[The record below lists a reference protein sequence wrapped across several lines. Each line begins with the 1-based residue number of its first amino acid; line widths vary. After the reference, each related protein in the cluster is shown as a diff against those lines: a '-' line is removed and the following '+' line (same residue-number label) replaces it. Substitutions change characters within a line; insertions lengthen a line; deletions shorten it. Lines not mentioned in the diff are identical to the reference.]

1 MLEPELTVKESDST
15 PQDGRPGAEAH
26 RRARLI
32 TRADAA
38 PLALLGG
45 ILILLFRRVLFAGQM
60 FFYRDVFS
68 YTYPRAQFI
77 HAVVRSG
84 HLPYWNPYFSFG
96 EPVLANPNFLFFY
109 PTTLLI
115 VLLPVGLAYGLHYIL
130 HFGWAALGTYLLA
143 RRWEQSRTAAFFAAA
158 SFGFSGPL
166 LSLGNLYNQAAAA
179 AWIPWAW
186 LATDYAVRSRSRRPW
201 LLLSVVLAL
210 QFLGAEAFTLL
221 ATVAVA
227 FGYAVFD
234 TLGDRDHLTERIFR
248 VVLAFAAAGLLMLG
262 LSAIG
267 LLPSLDVLHRAR
279 RGTTG
284 LPYGETVYWSLHPLT
299 FLDLLLPGFFGS
311 VFDSSTSWTYVLAG
325 RNQPYYVSVFVGF
338 IPVFF
343 AWIGWSEGR
352 GRRRNFVAAAGLI
365 LLLLACGRYTPLFAE
380 AYLLFP
386 PLALVRFPA
395 KLLVPAICLV
405 AILAGWGIDVIRGAS
420 ARQSGEAIRWRG
432 RTLWPLIALG
442 SVSALI
448 WVLAAAAP
456 QLIDRS
462 SRTILLATNRLFE
475 RSPADALRA
484 SDLQAA
490 VNYALSMIKLQ
501 FPGLAG
507 FFFGG
512 AIWLLA
518 LKQGRRWA
526 EWGLGLAILLGIAQT
541 VWVNSSDNPT
551 VPKTFYTYR
560 PPVVGQPPDPS
571 GPYRFAY
578 IQRDQQSSMSESQAL
593 LNFDSIPEAR
603 GFSPASQISFRD
615 RLLLN
620 RGAMLSGIEM
630 AENLDMEGSLPPAYY
645 EFWIHEIKQESDQA
659 RADCLLGRANVKYI
673 VRQTRRPSATTRE
686 VAPVFN
692 GSPEPSY
699 LYQDLCFLPRAY
711 TVGNVVES
719 TGSADTLSKLSD
731 PGFDARHTVILEAA
745 SSALS
750 PGLSNP
756 GGGAVEVGEVTIA
769 SREPSSVTLRAD
781 MQRQG
786 YIVLLDRWDPG
797 WQATVDGRAAPV
809 LVADHMFRAVEAGP
823 GAHEIHFWYRQRG
836 LAAGLTVS
844 MLTIVLLALAYAAH
858 RDPIESGR
866 PPSHW
871 TVT

>member
-1 MLEPELTVKESDST
+1 MPEPELTVKELDSP
-15 PQDGRPGAEAH
+15 PQDSRRGAGA
-26 RRARLI
+26 RACPRLI
-32 TRADAA
+32 ARADAL
-38 PLALLGG
+38 PLALLAG
-45 ILILLFRRVLFAGQM
+45 ILILLFWRVLFAGQM

-109 PTTLLI
+109 PATLLI

-130 HFGWAALGTYLLA
+130 HFGWAALGAYLLA

-158 SFGFSGPL
+158 IFAFSGPM

-179 AWIPWAW
+179 AWIPWAL

-201 LLLSVVLAL
+201 ILLAAVLAL
-210 QFLGAEAFTLL
+210 QFLGAEPFTLL
-221 ATVAVA
+221 ATVALA
-227 FGYAVFD
+227 LAYAVFD
-234 TLGDRDHLTERIFR
+234 TFGARDHLAGRIFR
-248 VVLAFAAAGLLMLG
+248 VVLAFVAVVLLMLG
-262 LSAIG
+262 LSAVG
-267 LLPSLDVLHRAR
+267 LLPSLDILHRAR

-299 FLDLLLPGFFGS
+299 FLDLLLPSFFGS
-311 VFDSSTSWTYVLAG
+311 VFESSTSWTYVLAG
-325 RNQPYYVSVFVGF
+325 RNQPYYVSIFVGF

-352 GRRRNFVAAAGLI
+352 RRRRNFVTAAVLI

-395 KLLVPAICLV
+395 KLLVPAICLL
-405 AILAGWGIDVIRGAS
+405 AILAGWGVDVIRGAS
-420 ARQSGEAIRWRG
+420 AHPSGRTVRWRC
-432 RTLWPLIALG
+432 RTLWPLVALG

-448 WVLAAAAP
+448 WVLAAVAP

-462 SRTILLATNRLFE
+462 SRAILVATNRLFQ

-484 SDLQAA
+484 SDLEAA
-490 VNYALSMIKLQ
+490 VSYALSMIKLQ

-512 AIWLLA
+512 AIWLQA

-526 EWGLGLAILLGIAQT
+526 QRGLGLAMLLGIAQI

-551 VPKTFYTYR
+551 VPGSFYTYR

-603 GFSPASQISFRD
+603 GFSPAAQISFRD

-620 RGAMLSGIEM
+620 RGATLSGIEM

-673 VRQTRRPSATTRE
+673 VRQSRRLSATTRE
-686 VAPVFN
+686 VAPLFN

-699 LYQDLCFLPRAY
+699 LYENLCFLPRAY
-711 TVGNVVES
+711 AVGNAVES
-719 TGSADTLSKLSD
+719 SGSADTLSKLSD
-731 PGFDARHTVILEAA
+731 PGFDARHTVILEPAQP
-745 SSALS
+745 LS
-750 PGLSNP
+750 PSLLNP
-756 GGGAVEVGEVTIA
+756 TGGAGEIGEVTIT
-769 SREPSSVTLRAD
+769 SRDPNSVTLRAE
-781 MQRQG
+781 MQRPG
-786 YIVLLDRWDPG
+786 YVVLLDRWDPG
-797 WQATVDGRAAPV
+797 WQATVDGKATPV
-809 LVADHMFRAVEAGP
+809 LVADHMFRAVETGP
-823 GAHEIHFWYRQRG
+823 GVHQIYFWYRQRG
-836 LAAGLTVS
+836 LAAGVAVSLLTMVA
-844 MLTIVLLALAYAAH
+844 LALTYALGVAW
-858 RDPIESGR
+858 RES
-866 PPSHW
+866 
-871 TVT
+871 

>member
-1 MLEPELTVKESDST
+1 MPEPELTVKDSLRST
-15 PQDGRPGAEAH
+15 QDGRPVAPP
-26 RRARLI
+26 RRVFWLI

-38 PLALLGG
+38 PLALLAG

-77 HAVVRSG
+77 HAVARTG

-115 VLLPVGLAYGLHYIL
+115 ILLPVGLAYGLHYIL
-130 HFGWAALGTYLLA
+130 HFGWVALGTYLLA

-158 SFGFSGPL
+158 TFAFSGPV

-179 AWIPWAW
+179 AWIPWA
-186 LATDYAVRSRSRRPW
+186 LLVTDYAVRHRSRRPW
-201 LLLSVVLAL
+201 ILLSVVLAL
-210 QFLGAEAFTLL
+210 QFIGAEPFTLL
-221 ATVAVA
+221 ATVALA
-227 FGYAVFD
+227 FAYAVFD
-234 TLGDRDHLTERIFR
+234 ALGTRDHLRQRIIR
-248 VVLAFAAAGLLMLG
+248 LVLAFAAVGLLMLG
-262 LSAIG
+262 LSAVG
-267 LLPSLDVLHRAR
+267 LLPSLDILHRAR

-338 IPVFF
+338 VPIFF

-352 GRRRNFVAAAGLI
+352 DRRRNFLAVAAVI

-395 KLLVPAICLV
+395 KLLVPAIGLL
-405 AILAGWGIDVIRGAS
+405 AILAGWGVDVIRRAGDGS
-420 ARQSGEAIRWRG
+420 SGGTVQWRM
-432 RTLWPLIALG
+432 RTLSPLIALG
-442 SVSALI
+442 SVAALI
-448 WVLAAAAP
+448 WVLAATAP
-456 QLIDRS
+456 QLIDRG
-462 SRTILLATNRLFE
+462 SRAILLATNQLFE
-475 RSPADALRA
+475 RSPADQLRA

-490 VNYALSMIKLQ
+490 MNYALSMIKLQ

-507 FFFGG
+507 FFLGG
-512 AIWLLA
+512 AIWLVA

-526 EWGLGLAILLGIAQT
+526 RRGLGVVIALGIAQA
-541 VWVNSSDNPT
+541 VWVNDSDNPT
-551 VPKTFYTYR
+551 VPRSFYTYR
-560 PPVVGQPPDPS
+560 PPVVEQPPHPS

-578 IQRDQQSSMSESQAL
+578 IQRDPQSSISESQAL

-603 GFSPASQISFRD
+603 GFSAAAQISFRD

-673 VRQTRRPSATTRE
+673 VRQNRRPSATTRE
-686 VAPVFN
+686 VGPVFN
-692 GSPEPSY
+692 GSPDPSY
-699 LYQDLCFLPRAY
+699 LYQDLCFMPRAY
-711 TVGNVVES
+711 AVGNAVES
-719 TGSADTLSKLSD
+719 INSAGTLSKLSD
-731 PGFDARHTVILEAA
+731 PGFDARHTVILEATPPP
-745 SSALS
+745 LS
-750 PGLSNP
+750 PGVSNP
-756 GGGAVEVGEVTIA
+756 AQDAGEVTITA
-769 SREPSSVTLRAD
+769 RDPNTVTLRAE
-781 MQRQG
+781 MQRPG
-786 YIVLLDRWDPG
+786 YVILLDRWDPG

-809 LVADHMFRAVEAGP
+809 LIADHMFRAVETGP
-823 GAHEIHFWYRQRG
+823 GTHQIQFRYRQRG
-836 LAAGLTVS
+836 LAAGVAVS
-844 MLTIVLLALAYAAH
+844 LITMIALAFAW
-858 RDPIESGR
+858 SKQ
-866 PPSHW
+866 
-871 TVT
+871 T